1 VVAIEYEQEGKA
13 DQGIEI
19 YAVAANNAF
28 SSPMPEF
35 REARLL
41 YVRETI
47 RMTAVLGAKVLRV
60 FLAWPGVA
68 EARFGRF

>member
-1 VVAIEYEQEGKA
+1 MVAIEYEQEGKA

-60 FLAWPGVA
+60 FLGLPRL
-68 EARFGRF
+68 ARCR